1 MQGVNMMFLVLNSL
15 KSAFHHIYRYL
26 VEKHYE
32 NQLRYLVDKD
42 LSSVQRIVL
51 SVLSTFWTTG
61 ATRLL
66 ICFCQLQDSSGLEK
80 DFNSSLSFG
89 QAAVTFYFPEA
100 TSCLS

>member
-42 LSSVQRIVL
+42 LSSAQRIVL
-51 SVLSTFWTTG
+51 SVLSTF
-61 ATRLL
+61 
-66 ICFCQLQDSSGLEK
+66 
-80 DFNSSLSFG
+80 
-89 QAAVTFYFPEA
+89 
-100 TSCLS
+100 

>member
-1 MQGVNMMFLVLNSL
+1 MQGVNMMFPVLNSL

-51 SVLSTFWTTG
+51 STFLTTG

-66 ICFCQLQDSSGLEK
+66 ICFCQLQDFSGLEK

>member
-1 MQGVNMMFLVLNSL
+1 MMFPVLNSL

-32 NQLRYLVDKD
+32 NQLQYLVDKD

-51 SVLSTFWTTG
+51 STFLTTG

-66 ICFCQLQDSSGLEK
+66 ICFCQLQDFSGLEK

>member
-1 MQGVNMMFLVLNSL
+1 MMFPVLNSL

-51 SVLSTFWTTG
+51 STFLTTG

-66 ICFCQLQDSSGLEK
+66 ICFCQLQDFSGLEK
-80 DFNSSLSFG
+80 DLNSSLSFG
-89 QAAVTFYFPEA
+89 QAAVTFYFPKA